1 MTTVNGLSF
10 LNSSQTQSGRLKDL
24 ASTLNDLERQMTTS
38 KKYDTLAGLGSDSL
52 SVQRLRMDK
61 NTLDTY
67 STNIDSATTRIN
79 LMSQT
84 MTSASGLAT
93 QLVSAINSSVLGGN
107 TDISEIVTLAKQ
119 GMAFLGDMMN
129 TQLDGRYL
137 FAGADTTAQPY
148 SDANTANANMQQ
160 QVTDWLNGTQTTDQL
175 ISNVNAYTASDVGVN
190 PALSGSGSVSV
201 RVDTSTSIDYTVKA
215 DNSGMQDIMKALA
228 LAANLK
234 APGAGDAPDATQMNN
249 ILRQIATIAQG
260 GEDAVNSQNAQI
272 GSKFDLMNS
281 IQDTHKRDSAT
292 YEGLFNDAENADTT
306 EVVAKV
312 QQLQTQLE
320 ASYQVTSIASKLSL
334 VNYIS

>member
-10 LNSSQTQSGRLKDL
+10 LNSSQTQTGRLKDL
-24 ASTLNDLERQMTTS
+24 ASTLNDLERQMSTS
-38 KKYDTLAGLGSDSL
+38 KKYDTLAGLGTDSL

-67 STNIDSATTRIN
+67 STNIDNATSRIN

-84 MTSASGLAT
+84 MTSASGLAS

-107 TDISEIVTLAKQ
+107 TDISEITTLAKQ

-137 FAGADTTAQPY
+137 FAGSDTTAQPY
-148 SDANTANANMQQ
+148 SDSNTANANMQAQ
-160 QVTDWLNGTQTTDQL
+160 ITAWLNGTQTTAQL
-175 ISNVNAYTASDVGVN
+175 TANVNAFSASDVGIN

-201 RVDTSTSIDYTVKA
+201 RVDTSTEVDYTVKA

-228 LAANLK
+228 LAANLT
-234 APGAGDAPDATQMNN
+234 APGAGDTPDATQMNN
-249 ILRQIATIAQG
+249 VLRQIATIAQG
-260 GEDAVNSQNAQI
+260 GADALNAQNAQI
-272 GSKFDLMNS
+272 GSKFDLMSS
-281 IQDTHKRDSAT
+281 IQDTHKRDAAT
-292 YEGLFNDAENADTT
+292 YETLFSSSENADTT

-334 VNYIS
+334 VNFIS